1 MSNILFDVKDVKNR
15 LTTLE
20 SRLNTQLGQK
30 DSISSILT
38 ELQNSIKTLNDEI
51 KTIKKKIISL
61 EKTKTTE

>member
-61 EKTKTTE
+61 EKTKVTE